1 MKQVESI
8 TNATKS
14 TDSDGGGG
22 LGEVQG
28 RGVERP
34 EAAIGLSP
42 GSDKAGVGAGPG
54 KEASAFVKPL
64 GPSITLH
71 GCGDRSGRDGFNSMG
86 LAEAYRWIIL

>member
-22 LGEVQG
+22 PGEVQG

-34 EAAIGLSP
+34 EAAVGLPP
-42 GSDKAGVGAGPG
+42 GSDKTGMGAGPG
-54 KEASAFVKPL
+54 KEASAFMKPL

-71 GCGDRSGRDGFNSMG
+71 GCGDRSGRDVNNSMG
-86 LAEAYRWIIL
+86 LGEAYRWVCL